1 MPAIALTKRSADA
14 AQPAPDGRRVI
25 YFDKALPGFGL
36 LVTST
41 GAKSFV
47 VQYRAG
53 RGRAAPTRRITL
65 GSYGVLTPEQARTE
79 ARRILADVA
88 RGIDP
93 KPAPAPTRTVAAVVE
108 EWLVRDQ
115 GHNRSRGEVER
126 VMRRDVLPVLGRRQ
140 INDVRKVDIIELV
153 EGIVDRG
160 APVMANRVLAHTKR
174 LFRWAAGR
182 DLIEADPA
190 AHVEKPTPERSR
202 DRVLDDAELIAVWQ
216 AAEIMGGRF
225 GAGVR
230 LLIATGARR
239 EEVFALRWP
248 EIVGDAI
255 HLAAD
260 RSKNKAARII
270 PLSPLAQRVLAEL
283 PDLGEFVVSVDG
295 EKPFTNFTY
304 SKAQLERRL
313 SVTLSPW
320 RLHDLRRSVATGLQ
334 RLGVRLETIE
344 AVLGHVGGS
353 RSGIVRV
360 YQRHRFADE
369 AREALMVWGAHLQ
382 RLLDGA
388 EGAEVVPLRR
398 A

>member
-1 MPAIALTKRSADA
+1 MPTIALTKRAIDA
-14 AQPAPDGRRVI
+14 TQPAADGRRTL

-36 LVTST
+36 LVTPT

-47 VQYRAG
+47 VQYRQG
-53 RGRAAPTRRITL
+53 SGRAAPTRRLTL
-65 GSYGVLTPEQARTE
+65 GSYGVLTPDEARGE

-93 KPAPAPTRTVAAVVE
+93 KPALPSSRTVAAVVE

-115 GHNRSRGEVER
+115 GHNRSRAEVER
-126 VMRRDVLPVLGRRQ
+126 VMRRDVLPVIGNRP
-140 INDVRKVDIIELV
+140 IAEIRKRDIIELV
-153 EGIVDRG
+153 ESIGDRG

-190 AHVEKPTPERSR
+190 AHVEKPSPERSR
-202 DRVLDDAELIAVWQ
+202 DRVLDDAELIAVWR
-216 AAEIMGGRF
+216 AAERMGGPF

-239 EEVFALRWP
+239 EEVFGLRQA
-248 EIVGDAI
+248 EIVGDAV
-255 HLAAD
+255 HLGAD
-260 RSKNKAARII
+260 RSKNKVARII
-270 PLSPLAQRVLAEL
+270 PLSPLGERVLAEL
-283 PDLGEFVVSVDG
+283 PDLGAFAVSVDG
-295 EKPFTNFTY
+295 MKPFTNIGHN
-304 SKAQLERRL
+304 KAKLDAL
-313 SVTLSPW
+313 AGVADW

-353 RSGIVRV
+353 RAGIVRI
-360 YQRHRFADE
+360 YQRRQFAQE
-369 AREALMVWGAHLQ
+369 ARAALAVWSAHLQ

-388 EGAEVVPLRR
+388 NSAEVVPLRR

>member
-1 MPAIALTKRSADA
+1 MPTIALTKRTIDA
-14 AQPAPDGRRVI
+14 AQVAADGRRVI
-25 YFDKALPGFGL
+25 YFDKTLPGFGL

-47 VQYRAG
+47 VQYRQG
-53 RGRAAPTRRITL
+53 SGRAAPTRRLTL
-65 GSYGVLTPEQARTE
+65 GSYGVLTPDEARGE

-93 KPAPAPTRTVAAVVE
+93 RPAATPTHTVAAVVE

-115 GHNRSRGEVER
+115 GQNRSRAEVER
-126 VMRRDVLPVLGRRQ
+126 IMRKHVLPVLGGRS
-140 INDVRKVDIIELV
+140 IGDVHKRDIIALV
-153 EGIVDRG
+153 EQVADRG
-160 APVMANRVLAHTKR
+160 TPVMANRVLAHTKR

-182 DLIEADPA
+182 DLVDADPA
-190 AHVEKPTPERSR
+190 AHVEKPAPEHSR
-202 DRVLDDAELIAVWQ
+202 DRVLSDAELVAVWR
-216 AAEIMGGRF
+216 AAEGMSGPY

-239 EEVFALRWP
+239 EEIFGLRRS
-248 EIVGDAI
+248 EIVDDAI
-255 HLAAD
+255 HLGAE
-260 RSKNKAARII
+260 RSKNKVARIV
-270 PLSPLAQRVLAEL
+270 PLLPLARRVLTEL
-283 PDLGEFVVSVDG
+283 SAGAEFVVSADG
-295 EKPFTNFTY
+295 TRPFTNYTY
-304 SKAQLERRL
+304 SKAKLDA
-313 SVTLSPW
+313 VAGVADW

-353 RSGIVRV
+353 RAGIVRV
-360 YQRHRFADE
+360 YQRHQFAEE
-369 AREALMVWGAHLQ
+369 ARAALTAWSAHLQ

-388 EGAEVVPLRR
+388 DSADVVPLRR